1 MTAIEFL
8 DAGRAKLFEAYLKS
22 GSGRAFARRHPD
34 DQVCFLCSTGFDEP
48 CSRERRHT
56 AHPACDPKVQAKHRH
71 NSGRIAQ
78 RNRRRDLNGCRS
90 CHNVRRPTAR
100 FLRWLGPSRRNQPK
114 LSACGRVRLR
124 AHKSP
129 RATADSLRE
138 KRERRLVSPEGIVPA
153 GATAGRDAR
162 LMYSGRDSSERSEGI

>member
-56 AHPACDPKVQAKHRH
+56 GAPASSHYVGKPAILIV
-71 NSGRIAQ
+71 
-78 RNRRRDLNGCRS
+78 LRS
-90 CHNVRRPTAR
+90 CQMWRR
-100 FLRWLGPSRRNQPK
+100 
-114 LSACGRVRLR
+114 
-124 AHKSP
+124 
-129 RATADSLRE
+129 
-138 KRERRLVSPEGIVPA
+138 
-153 GATAGRDAR
+153 
-162 LMYSGRDSSERSEGI
+162 